1 MVPTAPDGTSQL
13 VHAGRPELSAVLHR
27 AKSRRPSSQ
36 MPPIGTV
43 VADREALELVS
54 AWIAAGPG
62 TGGATCAPRTSS
74 TR

>member
-1 MVPTAPDGTSQL
+1 
-13 VHAGRPELSAVLHR
+13 
-27 AKSRRPSSQ
+27 

-62 TGGATCAPRTSS
+62 TAAPGCATAGPT